1 MKHLTFTFLLL
12 FFANF
17 LFSQKIGSLTTPKVE
32 EFPKVEFIL
41 NLNKP
46 DPKESQDFELIE
58 DRKILDFDMTRS
70 EAKIVDDK
78 KHILI
83 LFEDMTSSSHARQ
96 RKYFRYV
103 LENALPKFVNK
114 GDKVNIAAFDRNR
127 GEKTSLRF
135 LLEKY
140 TDNVDVLI
148 DAANSFESIYDN
160 HSNQKSSELYDA
172 IDDGLT
178 ELHERFPNKNS
189 FILEFSAGFNL
200 SANNSTTQ
208 LDLAANAREFR
219 IPIYSVYYNIYDTRG
234 DNDYAEKSYGKF
246 FLSDKKRN
254 DEEIATEKVTNFMQN
269 ALKRHYGY
277 NYAFSY
283 TSEIEQDG
291 ELHSLIIKVDGQPI
305 EEKFKVPSCDIICF
319 FTTKPL
325 IAIPLS
331 LLVIALIVGLIF
343 FLKKKKEKEK
353 EEQHRIKTEQDEKL
367 KQLEIKRQKDKED
380 QLRAEEENRVE
391 AARLDKERR
400 EEQNRF
406 QQQMENE
413 KRAEQEQRERAER
426 KKREAEN
433 MEILIQEMQN
443 NRGGLPLLRIVSHGL
458 NKEFLINKPTITFG
472 REKSQN
478 DYYMQE
484 PTVSGKH
491 FKIFYRSSEYFIE
504 DLGSSNGTRI
514 NGTRVNSHKLRHN
527 DIIQAGKLQMMFVW

>member
-1 MKHLTFTFLLL
+1 MKKLKLTFIFSLLTI
-12 FFANF
+12 FV
-17 LFSQKIGSLTTPKVE
+17 FSQKIGTVTTPNVD
-32 EFPKVEFIL
+32 EFPKVEFVL
-41 NLNKP
+41 NLHKP
-46 DPKESQDFELIE
+46 DAKKTQDFELIE

-70 EAKIVDDK
+70 EAEIVDSQ

-114 GDKVNIAAFDRNR
+114 GDKINIAAFDRNR
-127 GEKTSLRF
+127 GEETSLRF
-135 LLEKY
+135 LLDNY
-140 TDNVDVLI
+140 TDNIDALI
-148 DAANSFESIYDN
+148 DAANSFESIYDR
-160 HSNQKSSELYDA
+160 HSNEKSSELYDA
-172 IDDGLT
+172 IHDGLK
-178 ELHERFPNKNS
+178 ELNTKFPNKNS
-189 FILEFSAGFNL
+189 FVLELSAGFNL
-200 SANNSTTQ
+200 SAGNAVTQ
-208 LDLAANAREFR
+208 TDLVAASREYN
-219 IPIYSVYYNIYDTRG
+219 IPIYSVYYNIYDTRT
-234 DNDYAEKSYGKF
+234 NNEYAEKSYGKF

-254 DEEIATEKVTNFMQN
+254 DEEAATEKVTEFMKSVV
-269 ALKRHYGY
+269 KRHYGY

-291 ELHSLIIKVDGQPI
+291 ELHSLIIKADGQPI
-305 EEKFKVPSCDIICF
+305 EEKFKVPSCNIVCF
-319 FTTKPL
+319 FTSKPE
-325 IAIPLS
+325 IAIPLAVF
-331 LLVIALIVGLIF
+331 LIALIVGVFI

-353 EEQHRIKTEQDEKL
+353 AEQEKIQAEQEEKL
-367 KQLEIKRQKDKED
+367 RQLEIKQQKDKED
-380 QLRAEEENRVE
+380 QQLAEEENRIE
-391 AARLDKERR
+391 TARLNKQR
-400 EEQNRF
+400 EDEQKRF

-426 KKREAEN
+426 NKKEAEN

-443 NRGGLPLLRIVSHGL
+443 NRGGLPLLKIVSHGL

-491 FKIFYRSSEYFIE
+491 FKIYYRSSEYFIE
-504 DLGSSNGTRI
+504 DLNSANGTKI